1 MDPLTYLKFIAA
13 LSFVLGLIG
22 VCVWLARRFN
32 ILPDVQRIKKDK
44 RRMEIIESLPL
55 DPKRRM
61 MIVRRDDKEV
71 VLILGATNEIIVE
84 TDLEHVPTVDVK
96 DLETKSGTGATA
108 KQVAENLMPAQIV
121 SFIKERRA

>member
-22 VCVWLARRFN
+22 ICVWLARKFN
-32 ILPDVQRIKKDK
+32 ILPDVQHIRKDK

-71 VLILGATNEIIVE
+71 VLILGATSEIIVE
-84 TDLEHVPTVDVK
+84 TGLQHAPSAVVK
-96 DLETKSGTGATA
+96 DLETKPGIGVSA
-108 KQVAENLMPAQIV
+108 KQVAENLVPPQIV